1 MNIRHM
7 AMPNILADADIVPEL
22 RQDEATPEAV
32 ASRVERL
39 IGDTPERG
47 AQTAA
52 LGRLRSL
59 LEPPGAIE
67 RTADAI
73 LDWYRGSAKRE
84 PEAAA

>member
-1 MNIRHM
+1 
-7 AMPNILADADIVPEL
+7 
-22 RQDEATPEAV
+22 V
-32 ASRVERL
+32 ASCLERL
-39 IGDTPERG
+39 IGDTPERDG
-47 AQTAA
+47 QTAE

-73 LDWYRGSAKRE
+73 LDWYQQSARRE